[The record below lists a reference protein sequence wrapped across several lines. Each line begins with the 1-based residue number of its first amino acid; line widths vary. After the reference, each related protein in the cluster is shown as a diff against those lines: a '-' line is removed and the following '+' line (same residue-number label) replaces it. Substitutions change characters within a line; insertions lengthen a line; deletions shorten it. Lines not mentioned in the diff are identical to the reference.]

1 MTRSAWPLALSLAV
15 VVGLAYANSLAGG
28 FHYDDVHSLVSN
40 PSIRDLSQVPRYF
53 RDPTAFSADP
63 DKAMYRPLVVVS
75 YAVNY
80 ALGGDRPYG
89 YHVLNLGL
97 HLAAVLLVW
106 QVALALGATPAGALA
121 AGLLFGLH
129 PLATEPVNYVSSRS
143 ESLAAVGLLAAFRSG
158 LAAGRGATAISWV
171 CFAAALLAKEV
182 AIVFPVLLFLHDRWQ
197 SGRPFRWQRHAPYWA
212 IAAAYLLVL
221 LATRFVAQS
230 WAAAPRSLWDQ
241 AWTQSKAMVYYLAL
255 LAMPVHLNVE
265 HQFRVASAPF
275 EPAVAAA
282 LLLLGS
288 LAWLATRLRGPAPRF
303 WVAWSVVVLL
313 PASAAPLNVLVNE
326 HRLYLVL
333 VALAVGLSL
342 AWPALARR
350 RGVVLGLGLALAVCA
365 GQVWQRNQ
373 VWEDEMS
380 LWQDAVRQ
388 SPLMPRP
395 RLQLGNALLAAGDRE
410 GARGQYE
417 VALRLDPDHRPARTN
432 LANLL
437 LEAGRRDPQGRA
449 AELERAVSEYRHVLR
464 LDPGYREALN
474 NLGAALVAL
483 GRPAEAAVAYQEAV
497 TRYPNFADG
506 YANLGLLAAGQGDY
520 AQAVSWSR
528 RAVALAPTAA
538 NWGQL
543 GDAAAR
549 AQSLEEAAAAY
560 TQAANLAPGEPRY
573 PYNLA
578 SVLLVLGERRQ
589 RAGARAEGR
598 GLWEQART
606 QLRRALDLAP
616 GYAQAGTLLA
626 QVEARLQ

>member
-1 MTRSAWPLALSLAV
+1 MTRPTWSLALGLAV
-15 VVGLAYANSLAGG
+15 VVGLAYTNSLTGG
-28 FHYDDVHSLVSN
+28 FHYDDMHSLVSN
-40 PSIRDLSQVPRYF
+40 PNIRDLGEVPRYF
-53 RDPTAFSADP
+53 RDPAAFSADP
-63 DKAMYRPLVVVS
+63 DKAMYRPLVVLS
-75 YAVNY
+75 YAANY

-89 YHVLNLGL
+89 YHALNLGL

-106 QVALALGATPAGALA
+106 RLALALGASAAGALA
-121 AGLLFGLH
+121 AGLLLGLH

-143 ESLAAVGLLAAFRSG
+143 ESLAAVGLLAAFRCA
-158 LAAGRGATAISWV
+158 LAVDRGAAVASWGF
-171 CFAAALLAKEV
+171 FAAALLAKEV

-221 LATRFVAQS
+221 LVTRFLAQS

-241 AWTQSKAMVYYLAL
+241 VWTQSKAMVYYLTL

-265 HQFRVASAPF
+265 HQFRVASAPA

-282 LLLLGS
+282 LLLLVS
-288 LAWLATRLRGPAPRF
+288 LAWLATRVPPTAPRF
-303 WVAWSVVVLL
+303 WVVWSAVVLL

-333 VALAVGLSL
+333 VALAVGLGL
-342 AWPALARR
+342 AWPTLARR
-350 RGVVLGLGLALAVCA
+350 RHVALALALVLVVCV
-365 GQVWQRNQ
+365 GQVWQRNRI
-373 VWEDEMS
+373 WHDELS

-395 RLQLGNALLAAGDRE
+395 RLQLGNALLAAGDRD
-410 GARGQYE
+410 GARLQYE
-417 VALRLDPDHRPARTN
+417 TALRLDPDHRPARTN

-437 LEAGRRDPQGRA
+437 LEAGRGDPRGRA
-449 AELERAVSEYRHVLR
+449 ADLERAVSEYRRVLR
-464 LDPGYREALN
+464 LDPGFREALN

-483 GRPAEAAVAYQEAV
+483 GRPAEAAQAYQEAV
-497 TRYPNFADG
+497 ARYPNFADG
-506 YANLGLLAAGQGDY
+506 YANLGLLAAAQGDW
-520 AQAVSWSR
+520 AQAVVWSR
-528 RAVALAPTAA
+528 RAVALQPDAA

-549 AQSLEEAAAAY
+549 AQDLEAAAAAY

-578 SVLLVLGERRQ
+578 GVFLVLGERRQ

-598 GLWEQART
+598 GLWQQARD
-606 QLRRALDLAP
+606 QLQRTLSLAP

-626 QVEARLQ
+626 QVEARLR